1 MTKFRSFAAV
11 SCAALMFAA
20 CSDDNDLNNS
30 KPQIAEKYGVEV
42 SSVTDVAALSS
53 RVTNYKSGASRA
65 AASSELLEGLSMPDQ
80 DSWNYTD
87 AEKLIGDVKVESGT
101 ESAVKKYII
110 NGGKEY
116 TFSGALNNVEIY
128 VKGKLIVQS
137 IDNADN
143 AKIVILKG
151 GTIEVN
157 NKDICFGRSGIAYYN
172 YGTFTTTNQELYI
185 YGGALFNDGEIP
197 GLRTDKKLNIQG
209 RFVAGGNLLAKDIT
223 ILDGARVNVEGD
235 LRAIAKDPNAGTET
249 ATPESELLTDI
260 TIKGFVNVSGKVY
273 AKNISIES
281 VGELYTGCSVHADEK
296 FLMNSNVARA
306 YVNRLYAKDIYQ
318 CAGSEIH
325 VPNHGIVRCENYEN
339 ANDGNDANITID
351 GDNASAVVC
360 AQTMK
365 WNGSLSPKFLKTP
378 GNGSYIVVECSKFYP
393 NSGTEVYNKDQ
404 VDFEANVV
412 YASEVKYEI
421 KADETCDGNGYKS
434 SGTED
439 INGKELDLISTIT
452 YPNGHTHDISATCVQ
467 PANGKLYVSYHR
479 RGVKQAGC
487 VEVFTPSTYSTT
499 INQYVEAKGEDLEFN
514 HLCVDAS
521 NSRVILAGSSSEKGA
536 IFATL
541 ALRVDG
547 GFDTWRTEAEN
558 DNNYQP
564 MQVVAIDNSEK
575 AANGDA
581 NAVIVDGDKI
591 HVAYTGG
598 YASYNRNS
606 IEEQLAKVATSG
618 KAKHLAIAGSTIAGL
633 NFKETY
639 TDTISGNGEIR
650 IFNAGGIDNAQV
662 TFEVGQIAPN
672 NGKNVVAID
681 GDNVYVCKGYNGFA
695 CYDKAGNEKW
705 TYTDMKSDGSKA
717 IGSCNGC
724 AFDSNYIYLACGTRG
739 VLVLDKT
746 GKRVARKSAGGKSAN
761 YVCVDP
767 VTNNIYVAYG
777 QDRLQVFK
785 LSDRLN

>member
-65 AASSELLEGLSMPDQ
+65 AASSELLEGLAMPDQ
-80 DSWNYTD
+80 SSWDLKDTVDFKTVTANSLT
-87 AEKLIGDVKVESGT
+87 G
-101 ESAVKKYII
+101 KYIVRKGDKCVL
-110 NGGKEY
+110 NA
-116 TFSGALNNVEIY
+116 ALNDAVIF
-128 VKGKLIVQS
+128 VAGKLEVS
-137 IDNADN
+137 NFWSVGK
-143 AKIVILKG
+143 AKIVILEKG
-151 GTIEVN
+151 SVEYTASN
-157 NKDICFGRSGIAYYN
+157 NDIAMGSTLEYYN
-172 YGTFTTTNQELYI
+172 YGKFSSANDEI
-185 YGGALFNDGEIP
+185 YVSYNGAFFNEGEIS
-197 GLRTDKKLNIQG
+197 GLRTDKKLKIQG

-223 ILDGARVNVEGD
+223 IVSGARVNVEGD
-235 LRAIAKDPNAGTET
+235 LKAIAKDTT
-249 ATPESELLTDI
+249 VVTDLSI
-260 TIKGFVNVSGKVY
+260 DGLVNVSGKVY
-273 AKNISIES
+273 AKNISIINN
-281 VGELYTGCSVHADEK
+281 GNLYSGCSVHADEK
-296 FLMNSNVARA
+296 FSMNSNGARA

-339 ANDGNDANITID
+339 QNDGNDANITID

-404 VDFEANVV
+404 VDFEANVA
-412 YASEVKYEI
+412 YASVVKYEI
-421 KADETCDGNGYKS
+421 KAEETCDGNGYKS

-452 YPNGHTHDISATCVQ
+452 YPDHSHDISATCVQ

-479 RGVKQAGC
+479 RGANHAGC
-487 VEVFTPSTYSTT
+487 VEVFTPSATSTT

-521 NSRVILAGSSSEKGA
+521 NNRVILAGNSSKKGA

-541 ALRVDG
+541 GLNG
-547 GFDTWRTEAEN
+547 GLFDTTEKVV
-558 DNNYQP
+558 DNEANYQP
-564 MQVVAIDNSEK
+564 MQVVAIDKSEK
-575 AANGDA
+575 AAKGDA

-591 HVAYTGG
+591 HVAYTAG

-650 IFNAGGIDNAQV
+650 IFNAGGIDNAQA

-717 IGSCNGC
+717 LGSCNGC
-724 AFDSNYIYLACGTRG
+724 AFDSNYIYLACGSRG

-746 GKRVARKSAGGKSAN
+746 GKRIARKSAGGKSAN

>member
-20 CSDDNDLNNS
+20 CSDDNDLNVN

-65 AASSELLEGLSMPDQ
+65 AASSELLEGLAMPDQ
-80 DSWNYTD
+80 STWSYDKAVDLTTVTAQNLGLNGKYIVPDSVECTLKASMND
-87 AEKLIGDVKVESGT
+87 AEIFV
-101 ESAVKKYII
+101 A
-110 NGGKEY
+110 
-116 TFSGALNNVEIY
+116 
-128 VKGKLIVQS
+128 GKLIVS
-137 IDNADN
+137 NFWN
-143 AKIVILKG
+143 VNKAKIVILEKG
-151 GTIEVN
+151 SVEYTASDNDIAMGTNLE
-157 NKDICFGRSGIAYYN
+157 YYN
-172 YGTFTTTNQELYI
+172 YGKFSSVHDEI
-185 YGGALFNDGEIP
+185 YVGQRGAFFNDGEIS
-197 GLRTDKKLNIQG
+197 GLRTDKKLKIQG

-223 ILDGARVNVEGD
+223 IASGARVNVEGD
-235 LRAIAKDPNAGTET
+235 LKAIAKDTT
-249 ATPESELLTDI
+249 VVTDLSI
-260 TIKGFVNVSGKVY
+260 DGLVNVSGKVY
-273 AKNISIES
+273 AKNISIINN
-281 VGELYTGCSVHADEK
+281 GNLYSGCSIHADEK
-296 FLMNSNVARA
+296 FSMNSNGARA

-325 VPNHGIVRCENYEN
+325 VQNYSIVRCGSYEN
-339 ANDGNDANITID
+339 ENDGNNANITID
-351 GDNASAVVC
+351 GDNANAVVC

-365 WNGSLSPKFLKTP
+365 WNGGLSTKILKTP
-378 GNGSYIVVECSKFYP
+378 GQNSYFVVECSKFYP

-404 VDFEANVV
+404 IDFQANVAF
-412 YASEVKYEI
+412 ASEVKYEI
-421 KADETCDGNGYKS
+421 AADAVCGNDGYVS
-434 SGTED
+434 AGTED
-439 INGKELDLISTIT
+439 INGKKLDLISTIT
-452 YPNGHTHDISATCVQ
+452 YPEDHSHDISATCVQ
-467 PANGKLYVSYHR
+467 PANGKLYVSYHL
-479 RGVKQAGC
+479 RGDKQAGC
-487 VEVFTPSTYSTT
+487 VEVFTPSPYSTT

-521 NSRVILAGSSSEKGA
+521 NSRVILAGNSSKNGA

-541 ALRVDG
+541 ALRADG
-547 GFDTWRTEAEN
+547 SFDTWKTEVEN
-558 DNNYQP
+558 GNNYQP
-564 MQVVAIDNSEK
+564 MQVVAVDKSEM
-575 AANGDA
+575 AAKGDA

-606 IEEQLAKVATSG
+606 IEEQLATVATSG

-650 IFNAGGIDNAQV
+650 IFNAGSIDNAQA

-681 GDNVYVCKGYNGFA
+681 GDNVYVCKGRNGFA

-705 TYTDMKSDGSKA
+705 VYTDMKSDGSKVL
-717 IGSCNGC
+717 GSCNGC
-724 AFDSNYIYLACGTRG
+724 AFDSNYIYLACGSRG

-746 GKRVARKSAGGKSAN
+746 GKRIAHKSAGENSAN
-761 YVCVDP
+761 YVCIDP

-777 QDRLQVFK
+777 KDRLQVFK

>member
-42 SSVTDVAALSS
+42 SSVADVAELSS
-53 RVTNYKSGASRA
+53 RVINYKSGASRA
-65 AASSELLEGLSMPDQ
+65 VASDELLEGLTMPDQ
-80 DSWNYTD
+80 KSWDLNDTVNF
-87 AEKLIGDVKVESGT
+87 KSVTVNSLTG
-101 ESAVKKYII
+101 KYIVRK
-110 NGGKEY
+110 GDKCV
-116 TFSGALNNVEIY
+116 LNAELNDAVIF
-128 VKGKLIVQS
+128 VAGKLEVS
-137 IDNADN
+137 NFWN
-143 AKIVILKG
+143 VNKAKIVILEKG
-151 GTIEVN
+151 SVEYTASNNDITMGTTLE
-157 NKDICFGRSGIAYYN
+157 YYN
-172 YGTFTTTNQELYI
+172 YGKFSSANDEI
-185 YGGALFNDGEIP
+185 YVGYSGAFFNDGEIS

-209 RFVAGGNLLAKDIT
+209 RFVAGGSLLAKDIT
-223 ILDGARVNVEGD
+223 INGGARVNVEGD
-235 LRAIAKDPNAGTET
+235 LKAIAKDTT
-249 ATPESELLTDI
+249 VVTDLSI
-260 TIKGFVNVSGKVY
+260 GGFVNVSGKVY
-273 AKNISIES
+273 AKNISI
-281 VGELYTGCSVHADEK
+281 GDRGNLYVGCSVHADEK
-296 FLMNSNVARA
+296 FSMDSNVARA

-318 CAGSEIH
+318 CAYSEIH

-339 ANDGNDANITID
+339 PNDGNNANITID

-365 WNGSLSPKFLKTP
+365 WNGGLSPKFLKTP

-404 VDFEANVV
+404 VDFEANVA

-421 KADETCDGNGYKS
+421 KAEETCDGNGYKS

-479 RGVKQAGC
+479 RGANHAGC
-487 VEVFTPSTYSTT
+487 VEVFTPLATSTT

-521 NSRVILAGSSSEKGA
+521 NNRVILAGNSSKKGA

-541 ALRVDG
+541 GLKDG
-547 GFDTWRTEAEN
+547 LFDTWKTEVEN
-558 DNNYQP
+558 GNNYQP
-564 MQVVAIDNSEK
+564 MQVVAIDKSEK
-575 AANGDA
+575 AAKGDA

-633 NFKETY
+633 NFKETT

-650 IFNAGGIDNAQV
+650 IFNAGGINDAQA

-681 GDNVYVCKGYNGFA
+681 GNNVYVCKGYNGFA

-705 TYTDMKSDGSKA
+705 TYTDMKSDDSKVL
-717 IGSCNGC
+717 GSCNGC
-724 AFDSNYIYLACGTRG
+724 AFDSNYIYLACGSRG

-746 GKRVARKSAGGKSAN
+746 GKRIARKSSGGNSAN

-777 QDRLQVFK
+777 EDRLQVFK